1 MDIVFVRENLASW
14 MEDEKIPGTEAINN
28 FRPRITKE
36 PIGTVLIIG
45 YIFTFLFL
53 LLQVTYAKG
62 MP

>member
-14 MEDEKIPGTEAINN
+14 MEDEQIPGTEAINN
-28 FRPRITKE
+28 FQPRIMKE

-53 LLQVTYAKG
+53 LL
-62 MP
+62 